1 MISTG
6 REKTSDGRW
15 AISFSFRTFDKDG
28 LLIITS
34 GAFAKLDAFFAAE
47 LVDGGIFI
55 MIRTSLGKQIQ
66 SRKLASGWFKK
77 IIISQRYTFNQ
88 SGHGGTNVFP
98 HFQNSSKKLFHIDSE

>member
-34 GAFAKLDAFFAAE
+34 GAFATVDAFFAAE

-55 MIRTSLGKQIQ
+55 MIRTSFGKQIQ
-66 SRKLASGWFKK
+66 SRKLASGWLKK
-77 IIISQRYTFNQ
+77 VSVFGMFQFYEK
-88 SGHGGTNVFP
+88 NVSRS
-98 HFQNSSKKLFHIDSE
+98 NS